1 MGQGIG
7 CSYCNNEPGNI
18 PVQKSDFPFNN
29 YEIIENYRFK
39 SNIKTIQT
47 ESYYDKNNTKTLNTD
62 SNINYEKLFDENILK
77 VATIIS
83 DNDILLLTKNNFKN
97 LEKNFNKND
106 YTLIDYSNL
115 IKKEITYKFKVDNS
129 IYKGSWNKN
138 GKKEGFGIYINPSN
152 DIYIGYF
159 LNDLFNGK
167 GKLINSN
174 EDYFEGYFING
185 KAEGNGKLILKKD
198 KYSYE
203 GQFKNDLP
211 NGFGK
216 ENFNNINLYEG
227 NFLNG
232 KKEGEGIFKWK
243 DGSMYKGNFNKGNI
257 NGNGI
262 FNWQDGRIYKGE
274 FLNGEIEG
282 KGEFIWP
289 NNHKYIGSYIKGKK
303 NGFGIYYWNNDIFY
317 EGNWVNNSQHGE
329 GIFSNGLRRIKGIFR
344 FGKLIQCSEN
354 KKIRKNNL
362 RITFALPD
370 KNIIQKEL
378 HLDNNS
384 VNEILGNTHKSE
396 KNIPNI
402 KSCFAGKIVDEN

>member
-1 MGQGIG
+1 MGQAIG

-39 SNIKTIQT
+39 SNLKSIQT
-47 ESYYDKNNTKTLNTD
+47 ESFYDKNNTKTLNTD
-62 SNINYEKLFDENILK
+62 SNINYEKIFDENILK
-77 VATIIS
+77 VANVIS
-83 DNDILLLTKNNFKN
+83 DNEILILKNKDFKN
-97 LEKNFNKND
+97 LEKDFNQD
-106 YTLIDYSNL
+106 DFTLIDYSNL
-115 IKKEITYKFKVDNS
+115 IKKEIAYKFKMDNS

-174 EDYFEGYFING
+174 GDYFEGNFING
-185 KAEGNGKLILKKD
+185 KANGNGKLIIKKD
-198 KYSYE
+198 NYSYE

-211 NGFGK
+211 NGFG
-216 ENFNNINLYEG
+216 
-227 NFLNG
+227 
-232 KKEGEGIFKWK
+232 
-243 DGSMYKGNFNKGNI
+243 
-257 NGNGI
+257 
-262 FNWQDGRIYKGE
+262 
-274 FLNGEIEG
+274 
-282 KGEFIWP
+282 
-289 NNHKYIGSYIKGKK
+289 
-303 NGFGIYYWNNDIFY
+303 IYYWNNDTFY

-329 GIFSNGLRRIKGIFR
+329 GTFSNGLRRIKGIFR

-378 HLDNNS
+378 NLDNNT
-384 VNEILGNTHKSE
+384 VNEILGNDNKSS
-396 KNIPNI
+396 KNITKI
-402 KSCFAGKIVDEN
+402 KSSFAEKVQGES